1 MDALE
6 AKVKCLEFALVQ
18 AKNQGEHG
26 NIDRVV
32 EIQHRF
38 YDVVAGNEVH
48 EGNELEQAPETE
60 PKPTRGRKPRAD
72 KSEIFS

>member
-18 AKNQGEHG
+18 AKNEGEHQ

-38 YDVVAGNEVH
+38 YDVVAGNE
-48 EGNELEQAPETE
+48 LEQEPETE